1 MLIKEKSL
9 AFRLHL
15 QDTERTLADAE
26 AEAAVAAV
34 VEGLTARLDARLRQ

>member
-9 AFRLHL
+9 AFRLLL
-15 QDTERTLADAE
+15 QDTERTLAEAQ

-34 VEGLTARLDARLRQ
+34 VEGLSTRLGARLRQ